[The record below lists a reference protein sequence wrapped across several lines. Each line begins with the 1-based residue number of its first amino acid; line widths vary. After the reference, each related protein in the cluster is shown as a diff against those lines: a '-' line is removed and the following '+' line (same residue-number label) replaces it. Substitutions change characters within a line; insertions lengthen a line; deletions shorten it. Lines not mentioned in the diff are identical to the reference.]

1 MTENWLHAYL
11 VASVGRN
18 LCTRIHCTTCGATE
32 FRQGLLRALATATQ
46 RPPSRAYTPQVAID
60 LARAL
65 ADARFSD
72 AEAAQLEEAG
82 RCVVYDICS
91 AMGEREAEQLL
102 GQGWGG
108 DVLRRMQEHHRRVV
122 EARRAKAEYEA
133 PARVQE
139 RREERRRVAQQ
150 RHEQRLTLKKERDR
164 TWRESQGKRGG

>member
-1 MTENWLHAYL
+1 
-11 VASVGRN
+11 
-18 LCTRIHCTTCGATE
+18 
-32 FRQGLLRALATATQ
+32 
-46 RPPSRAYTPQVAID
+46 
-60 LARAL
+60 
-65 ADARFSD
+65 
-72 AEAAQLEEAG
+72 
-82 RCVVYDICS
+82 
-91 AMGEREAEQLL
+91 MGEREAEQLL

-139 RREERRRVAQQ
+139 RREERKRVAQQ